1 MKIIF
6 KFLKLFLFINLLT
19 SCQFI
24 NKLNYPSIKNFNQS
38 DSNSQIKNKDSMEI
52 RISCNERGLN
62 ELLEQGWKIKKEYSE
77 EKICSW
83 KTVPANKKCNM
94 ERDKGC
100 KITKPDVIGKETYYL
115 LEK

>member
-1 MKIIF
+1 MNNILNVLKM
-6 KFLKLFLFINLLT
+6 FLLINLLS

-24 NKLNYPSIKNFNQS
+24 NKFKDPSLKNFNEI
-38 DSNSQIKNKDSMEI
+38 NTKNNNKETLEI
-52 RISCNERGLN
+52 RISCNEGGLN
-62 ELLEQGWKIKKEYSE
+62 ELLEKGWKIKKEYSE

-94 ERDKGC
+94 EKDKGC